1 MVNKDVV
8 LKERAGVFSVY
19 LVVLFIN
26 AFVDLGHKI
35 TIQNTIFKVYDE
47 QTQIILTTLVNGL
60 ILLPFILFFT
70 VSGYL
75 SDRFAKPTIMR
86 WSALCAVFI
95 TLGIT
100 YSYYHGEYVWAF
112 GFTFLIAIQSAIYSP
127 AKYGYI
133 KECMGKN
140 GLSIGNA
147 YVMAITLTSILMGT
161 VFFSYLFEIYLDSQ
175 QYSTPEDIVILI
187 APVGWFLVALSVIEL
202 AATFGVR
209 FYDTKFSTTI
219 LSFKKVIMGH
229 YLIRNI
235 SLLRANKV
243 TWYSILG
250 TAMFWAIS
258 QNLIAVFPAH
268 AKVNLGIQ
276 SPLMVQA
283 MLALSIVGIMIGAYL
298 SGRKSQNAIKVG
310 NIYIGSSLIVLG
322 SCLMP
327 LISLSSFLTS
337 TTVDIG
343 LAEPVQLL
351 LIVVAADIF
360 IFGLGAGISIVP
372 FNAIIQSNTDLDK
385 LGSVL
390 AGKNWVQNFLML
402 VFLIITASVA
412 ALKVNSEYILYLN
425 AFIAIIGF
433 GAVLS
438 KLKSSY

>member
-1 MVNKDVV
+1 MTNKNII
-8 LKERAGVFSVY
+8 LRERAGVFSIY

-60 ILLPFILFFT
+60 ILLPFIVFFT
-70 VSGYL
+70 VSGHL

-86 WSALCAVFI
+86 WSAFFAVLI

-100 YSYYHGEYVWAF
+100 YSYYQGEYVWAF
-112 GFTFLIAIQSAIYSP
+112 GFTLLIATQSAIYSP

-133 KECMGKN
+133 KECLGKK
-140 GLSIGNA
+140 GLSVGNA
-147 YVMAITLTSILMGT
+147 YVMAITLTSILLGT
-161 VFFSYLFEIYLDSQ
+161 VFFSYLFEVYLDSQ

-187 APVGWFLVALSVIEL
+187 APVGWMLVALSVIEWL
-202 AATFGVR
+202 STFGIR
-209 FYDTKFSTTI
+209 FYETKFSSAR
-219 LSFKKVIMGH
+219 LSINKIIMGY
-229 YLIRNI
+229 YLIRNL
-235 SLLRANKV
+235 SLLRSNKV

-298 SGRKSQNAIKVG
+298 SGRRSQNAVKVG
-310 NIYIGSSLIVLG
+310 NIYIGSSLIVIC
-322 SCLMP
+322 SSLMP
-327 LISLSSFLTS
+327 LLSLSSILTN

-343 LAEPVQLL
+343 LTEPVQLL
-351 LIVVAADIF
+351 LVAVAADIF
-360 IFGLGAGISIVP
+360 IFGLGAGMSIVP
-372 FNAIIQSNTDLDK
+372 FNALIQGNTELDR

-390 AGKNWVQNFLML
+390 AGKNWIQNFLML

-412 ALKVNSEYILYLN
+412 ALNVNSEYILYLN
-425 AFIAIIGF
+425 AAIAIIGF
-433 GAVLS
+433 SLVLS
-438 KLKSSY
+438 KLKSSF